1 MKASNWLLAA
11 LAGILALAALVV
23 FPLDKGLLG
32 NKPLVLGL
40 DLQGGKYIVYQAD
53 LTGIPANQVADT
65 MDGEI
70 AVLAN
75 RINPLGVTEPLIEK
89 QGTDRIAVQLPGT
102 TLTEEQQA
110 RLGSTAILEF
120 REQSTDAEGNTTW
133 IPATGTVDG
142 QELVLSSKYFQSN
155 TEVRLDQT
163 TNQPYLYFQWDET
176 GAQLSE
182 QVTTRLQGKQL
193 GIYEGDQPLLGEDGL
208 PIAPVVNAV
217 ITDSGIIEGLSL
229 KEALDLSS
237 ILNAGRL
244 QVPLTILYDE
254 TVSPT
259 LGRNFVELSV
269 LAGGIGIA
277 LIFLLMSLYYKVPGL
292 VSSMALLYYGVVL
305 LAIFKL
311 FGVTLTLAAIGG
323 FVVSMGMAVDAN
335 VLIFE
340 RMKEEL
346 MTHRTLGASVEA
358 GFSRAW
364 SAIWDSNLTTIIA
377 AGILIWVG
385 NTVAGGQQVKGF
397 AITLALGI
405 GVSMFTAIVVTRT
418 LLRMFIKT
426 GIGKRPMLFSPV
438 GIPAPRTG
446 EAKNV

>member
-1 MKASNWLLAA
+1 MKASNWLLAV
-11 LAGILALAALVV
+11 LGGILALAALVV
-23 FPLDKGLLG
+23 FPLDNGILG
-32 NKPLVLGL
+32 HRPLVLGL

-53 LTGIPANQVADT
+53 LTGIPQAQVADT

-110 RLGSTAILEF
+110 RLGATAILEF
-120 REQSTDAEGNTTW
+120 REQSTDADGNTIW
-133 IPATGTVDG
+133 IPSTGTVNG
-142 QELVLSSKYFQSN
+142 EELVLSSKYFKNN

-163 TNQPYLYFQWDET
+163 TNQPYLYFEWDET

-193 GIYEGDQPLLGEDGL
+193 GIYEGDEPLLGEDGQ

-229 KEALDLSS
+229 NEALDLSS

-244 QVPLTILYDE
+244 AVPLTILYDE

-323 FVVSMGMAVDAN
+323 FVVDSRDS
-335 VLIFE
+335 IFD
-340 RMKEEL
+340 
-346 MTHRTLGASVEA
+346 H
-358 GFSRAW
+358 
-364 SAIWDSNLTTIIA
+364 
-377 AGILIWVG
+377 
-385 NTVAGGQQVKGF
+385 
-397 AITLALGI
+397 
-405 GVSMFTAIVVTRT
+405 
-418 LLRMFIKT
+418 
-426 GIGKRPMLFSPV
+426 
-438 GIPAPRTG
+438 
-446 EAKNV
+446 